1 MSVGVCVGEWG
12 GVHGYGDVHCGY
24 VCMQTSRGG
33 WGCMCVHT
41 HECAWVWMYVW
52 VSGWVHGCGGM
63 YMDVE
68 VYMGV
73 CVCVLFLQ
81 GWHQKSDLGSLVFG
95 RVMPFG

>member
-1 MSVGVCVGEWG
+1 MVM
-12 GVHGYGDVHCGY
+12 GDVHCGY
-24 VCMQTSRGG
+24 VCMQTSRAG

-63 YMDVE
+63 YMDVG

-73 CVCVLFLQ
+73 CVCECYFFRV
-81 GWHQKSDLGSLVFG
+81 GTKSQTWGH
-95 RVMPFG
+95 